1 MVVDQPTGLHKGI
14 TDCRAD
20 KLKAAFFQCFRQRIG
35 GRRRGGNFRQRRSAG
50 HLWRIVDEGPDKISE
65 RLAIFFHRQ
74 IGAGVADNG
83 LDFSPM
89 ANDAG
94 ILQESLDIVITHRR
108 HAHRIELVKSLAVV
122 LPFF

>member
-1 MVVDQPTGLHKGI
+1 MNRAVQPQRQQRRGIFSVPLADHPDLGVTEAAGDMVVDQPTGLHKGI

-20 KLKAAFFQCFRQRIG
+20 KLKAAFFQCLRQRIG
-35 GRRRGGNFRQRRSAG
+35 SRRRGGNFRQRRSAG

-83 LDFSPM
+83 WIFPD
-89 ANDAG
+89 G
-94 ILQESLDIVITHRR
+94 E
-108 HAHRIELVKSLAVV
+108 
-122 LPFF
+122 